1 MTTEILGRS
10 ERFESV
16 PLGFKSLVVK
26 FKDEQ
31 RTFLVGSFCIIK
43 CGDVLMKIRIKNIK

>member
-10 ERFESV
+10 PRIESS
-16 PLGFKSLVVK
+16 PLGCKSL
-26 FKDEQ
+26 
-31 RTFLVGSFCIIK
+31 LVTHNYDSWIMIEGSFCIIK